1 MEYKDFLAK
10 LSKPA
15 QRALEQEEIDSFE
28 KLASLTK
35 KELLSFHGVGPK
47 SIPIV
52 MECLNN
58 IGLELKTIGSCDL

>member
-15 QRALEQEEIDSFE
+15 QRALANEGIDCFE
-28 KLASLTK
+28 KLETYTQK
-35 KELLSFHGVGPK
+35 DLLSLHGFGPK

-52 MECLNN
+52 IDCLKNVDM
-58 IGLELKTIGSCDL
+58 ELKK